1 MRSAKL
7 FVIPIAFLFGC
18 GDKKSVPFLG
28 TWTGDFEVTK
38 VLSGTDTEKDRI
50 RHNLKGYVRIV
61 LDNNK
66 YTMVLEGE
74 QQAVDI
80 KGTWV
85 YKGKQVIL
93 SPIDVDVKNRFK
105 GEDLNPN
112 LKAVDPADLYSAYL
126 KKITLNLST
135 DGKSLRGLD
144 TTVAALEGRH
154 NFKKE

>member
-1 MRSAKL
+1 MKL
-7 FVIPIAFLFGC
+7 GLILALSCLVVGC
-18 GDKKSVPFLG
+18 GDKKTIPFLG
-28 TWTGDFEVTK
+28 TWIGGLEVSK
-38 VLSGTDTEKDRI
+38 VLSGTDGAEDRI

-74 QQAVDI
+74 QQVVDV

-93 SPIDVDVKNRFK
+93 TPNDVQVNNRFK

-112 LKAVDPADLYSAYL
+112 LKAVVPDELYSAYL
-126 KKITLNLST
+126 KKITLNLSS
-135 DGKSLRGLD
+135 DNKSLSGLD

>member
-1 MRSAKL
+1 MKL
-7 FVIPIAFLFGC
+7 GLILALSCLVVGC
-18 GDKKSVPFLG
+18 GDKKTIPFLG
-28 TWTGDFEVTK
+28 TWIGGLEVSK
-38 VLSGTDTEKDRI
+38 VLSGTDGAEDRI

-74 QQAVDI
+74 QQVVDV

-93 SPIDVDVKNRFK
+93 TPNDVQVNNRFK

-112 LKAVDPADLYSAYL
+112 LKAVVPDELY
-126 KKITLNLST
+126 
-135 DGKSLRGLD
+135 
-144 TTVAALEGRH
+144 
-154 NFKKE
+154 